1 MKTEVS
7 MQYATALFELAND
20 SEKQEFYDA
29 LKIINQAIA
38 DNEDIIK
45 VFEHP
50 SITPDQKKEII
61 KKVLTNKISDTL
73 LNFLYVIVDHQ
84 RISDLS
90 DIVESYKVLI
100 DDYYKL
106 KEVEIYTKYPLSNN
120 QKQEL
125 CSFLTKKYNKNIVIN
140 EHLDLSL
147 VGGIKV
153 VIDNEILDATTLNKL
168 QKIKDI
174 LKG

>member
-7 MQYATALFELAND
+7 MQYAKALFELAND
-20 SEKQEFYDA
+20 SEKQEFYDT
-29 LKIINQAIA
+29 LKIINQVIE
-38 DNEDIIK
+38 EDEEVIK

-50 SITPDQKKEII
+50 RITPDQKKEII
-61 KKVLTNKISDTL
+61 KNVLTNKVSDTF
-73 LNFLYVIVDHQ
+73 LNFLYVVIDHQ
-84 RISDLS
+84 RISNLK
-90 DIVESYKVLI
+90 DIAESYKDLF
-100 DDYYKL
+100 DDYLNL
-106 KEVEIYTKYPLSNN
+106 KEVDVYTKYPLTSD

-125 CSFLTKKYNKNIVIN
+125 RVYLAKHYNKKIVIN
-140 EHLDLSL
+140 EHLDSSL

-153 VIDNEILDATTLNKL
+153 VVDNEVLDATALNKL